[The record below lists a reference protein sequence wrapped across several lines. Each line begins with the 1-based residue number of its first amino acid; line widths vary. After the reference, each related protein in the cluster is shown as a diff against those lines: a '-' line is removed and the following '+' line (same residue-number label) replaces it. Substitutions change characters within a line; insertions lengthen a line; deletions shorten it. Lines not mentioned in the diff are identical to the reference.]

1 MSQCVYTKLPLV
13 QETPRVQDL
22 RSSLPPIQALNQSL
36 HRLSL
41 WWLSCSSTFHLKG
54 WHDLFEPVVVWLL
67 SCAWLFVT
75 PWIAACQASLS
86 ISISW
91 SLLRLMCIE
100 SVKPSNHLI
109 LSLLLPLCLQSF
121 PASGSFPVNQLF
133 ASCGQSIGASASTS
147 VLPVNIQGWFPLE
160 LTSLISL
167 KSKGLSRLYSSTTIW
182 KHQFLGTQP
191 SLWSNFHIHT
201 WLLAKP

>member
-75 PWIAACQASLS
+75 PWTAVHQTSLFFT
-86 ISISW
+86 ISLN
-91 SLLRLMCIE
+91 LLKFTFTE
-100 SVKPSNHLI
+100 SVMPSNHLI
-109 LSLLLPLCLQSF
+109 LCRPFSSCLQSF
-121 PASGSFPVNQLF
+121 PIWGLFQLV
-133 ASCGQSIGASASTS
+133 STS
-147 VLPVNIQGWFPLE
+147 YQVAKVLEFQLQDQPFQWIFR
-160 LTSLISL
+160 T
-167 KSKGLSRLYSSTTIW
+167 Y
-182 KHQFLGTQP
+182 FL
-191 SLWSNFHIHT
+191 
-201 WLLAKP
+201 